1 MHVVLL
7 EMVNYMQDKYIEQ
20 VDKIYIPRIDTIINK
35 TLATRN
41 TAQARLKEETGPGRR
56 TIYQKN
62 IQAQT
67 LTLKAARLY
76 KNNLEEQK
84 AKVRKAQQVIKKDLQ
99 LAQNTYDTVELSADL
114 LSVLKTSQ
122 ASFDVLMNLQVP
134 EIVPFENLQMKNKF
148 QELSE
153 TLRKDKNF

>member
-1 MHVVLL
+1 M
-7 EMVNYMQDKYIEQ
+7 
-20 VDKIYIPRIDTIINK
+20 
-35 TLATRN
+35 
-41 TAQARLKEETGPGRR
+41 
-56 TIYQKN
+56 
-62 IQAQT
+62 
-67 LTLKAARLY
+67 
-76 KNNLEEQK
+76 EEQK